1 MAKPKPTATGI
12 PSVSTRLESERLV
25 LRPLVPADIPALY
38 RALRRNADHLR
49 PVSPAPL
56 PEDRRVTLALATREV
71 QRWRTLWRRGDT
83 FALYIYPREEDRGAR
98 TRIIGRVSL
107 NRVTRGA
114 FQNCYLGY
122 FIDKDEQGKGL
133 MTEAVRCAL
142 RFAFGP
148 LGLHRVQAAIMPR
161 NSASQRVADRCG
173 FRKEGLARRYLQI
186 AGQWEDH
193 ELFALTA
200 EESPTK
206 TNPTSERPPN

>member
-1 MAKPKPTATGI
+1 MAKPRLLSNAGL
-12 PSVSTRLESERLV
+12 SLATRLETDRLV

-83 FALYIYPREEDRGAR
+83 YALYIYPRGEDHAPK

-133 MTEAVRCAL
+133 MTEAVRRAL
-142 RFAFGP
+142 TFGFGP

-161 NSASQRVADRCG
+161 NAASLRVADRCG
-173 FRKEGLARRYLQI
+173 LRREGMAQRYLQI
-186 AGQWEDH
+186 AGTWEDH
-193 ELFALTA
+193 EIFAVTT
-200 EESPTK
+200 EEW
-206 TNPTSERPPN
+206 PPKAGG

>member
-1 MAKPKPTATGI
+1 MAKPKTTSNGPISLA
-12 PSVSTRLESERLV
+12 TRLATERLV

-38 RALRRNADHLR
+38 RALRRNADYLR
-49 PVSPAPL
+49 PVSPAPP

-71 QRWRTLWRRGDT
+71 QRWRTLWRRSDT
-83 FALYIYPREEDRGAR
+83 YALYMYPREEDGGPK

-107 NRVTRGA
+107 TRLTRGA

-142 RFAFGP
+142 TFAFGP

-161 NSASQRVADRCG
+161 NAPSRRVAVRCG
-173 FRKEGLARRYLQI
+173 FREEGLARRYLQI

-193 ELFALTA
+193 EILALTS
-200 EESPTK
+200 EEWPK
-206 TNPTSERPPN
+206 EQ